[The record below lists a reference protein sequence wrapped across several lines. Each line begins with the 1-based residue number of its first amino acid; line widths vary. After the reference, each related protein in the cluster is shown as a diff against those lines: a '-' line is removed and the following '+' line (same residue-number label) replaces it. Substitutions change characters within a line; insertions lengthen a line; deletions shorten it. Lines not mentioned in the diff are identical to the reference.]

1 MKQIA
6 TFMFMCMSLYAGAQ
20 THKGD
25 NDFPRIIMSNGTVVS
40 PKYCKATKALKVE
53 VQENNDEVEILA
65 VSNGHVVDS
74 ETSIFDDDN
83 IQLDLSSKS
92 NQPLDIYVRTR
103 KEVQYMGTVETKE

>member
-1 MKQIA
+1 MRKISIA
-6 TFMFMCMSLYAGAQ
+6 ISLLCSLTCMAQ
-20 THKGD
+20 GNNTSIH
-25 NDFPRIIMSNGTVVS
+25 FPRIIMSNGTVVS